1 MVLPGPLPGRYAP
14 GVSVDALPVEIAAR
28 WGAAPRRRY
37 RVAIVGCGRIARA
50 HATALTAHPAVELV
64 ALCDVSEEGLR
75 AFGQTYGVSPD
86 GQFTAYEDLFDAVH
100 PDVVHVCTWPDTHAL
115 ITRAAAERGIH
126 VYCEKPMALTLQE
139 ADEMIAACREARV
152 VLGINHHRRGDARF
166 IRARQLIQDGAV
178 GELRLLVG
186 DHGGGGRRL
195 MAMSTHLY
203 DLYRSL
209 AGDAAWVSAHVVKD
223 GRAAV
228 PQDVYEEPHEGLA
241 AGDEVSVQ
249 FGFQSGAYAYHD
261 GLGHVDVEVVG
272 THGRMLFH
280 EGVARKPW
288 PFGAAHAAWV
298 RYPEG
303 DGGRQAKGGPD
314 AWRPLDGIAE
324 SELNA
329 PNHAYGRMVD
339 RFLRAV
345 DSRVN
350 GNGDDAPL
358 CAGEDGRASIEMA
371 LGVYAS
377 HFSGRKTPL
386 PLDPPEHPLVAL
398 QSRGGA

>member
-1 MVLPGPLPGRYAP
+1 M
-14 GVSVDALPVEIAAR
+14 ALK
-28 WGAAPRRRY
+28 
-37 RVAIVGCGRIARA
+37 
-50 HATALTAHPAVELV
+50 AHPAVDLV
-64 ALCDVSEEGLR
+64 ALCDVSEAGLR
-75 AFGQTYGVSPD
+75 SFGQAHGVSPD
-86 GQFTAYEDLFDAVH
+86 GQFTSYEDLFDAVH
-100 PDVVHVCTWPDTHAL
+100 PDVVHVCTWPDTHAR

-126 VYCEKPMALTLQE
+126 VYCEKPMALDLQE
-139 ADEMIAACREARV
+139 ADSMIAACAQAGV

-166 IRARQLIQDGAV
+166 LRARQLIQEGAL

-203 DLYRSL
+203 DLYRYL
-209 AGDAAWVSAHVVKD
+209 AGDAAWVFAHVMKE
-223 GRAAV
+223 GQAAQ
-228 PQDVYEEPHEGLA
+228 PEDVYEEPHEGLA

-249 FGFQSGAYAYHD
+249 FGFRSGAYAYHD

-288 PFGAAHAAWV
+288 PFGAAHAAWAQ
-298 RYPEG
+298 YPDG
-303 DGGRQAKGGPD
+303 DSGRQAKAGPD
-314 AWRPLDGIAE
+314 AWRPLDGVAE
-324 SELNA
+324 SELSS
-329 PNHAYGRMVD
+329 PPHAFGRMID

-350 GNGDDAPL
+350 GNGDEAPL
-358 CAGEDGRASIEMA
+358 CVGDDGRASLEMA

-386 PLDPPEHPLVAL
+386 PLDPPEHPLAAL
-398 QSRGGA
+398 QKGARA